1 MKKSLSIAAIA
12 AVFGASLI
20 YSVNNNYVPIK
31 AADVSDTNTLV
42 NNQGVSDKTWSNKL
56 AKAGY
61 VFKLT
66 KDEVS
71 ADGGLFQ
78 KKHGLSKDY
87 SLKYAKKIFAKNM
100 LFKIDRVKSEK
111 NGSSVHIVSQNG
123 KYKFWTNFLTGTYNV
138 NGLRKA
144 LKPLI
149 KAEAEVIHTTSKEKK
164 TKMLVTAEKLANK
177 LKGSDKKLAQ
187 ESIIQLKQW
196 IDNEVYANIP
206 VLLIGN
212 L

>member
-1 MKKSLSIAAIA
+1 MKRSLSIAAIA

-20 YSVNNNYVPIK
+20 YSVNNNYVPVK

-87 SLKYAKKIFAKNM
+87 SVKYAKKIFAKNM

-196 IDNEVYANIP
+196 IDNKVFANIP
-206 VLLIGN
+206 TLLIGN
-212 L
+212 F

>member
-1 MKKSLSIAAIA
+1 MKRSLSIAAILV
-12 AVFGASLI
+12 VFGASLI
-20 YSVNNNYVPIK
+20 YSVNNNYVPVK

-87 SLKYAKKIFAKNM
+87 SVKYAKKIFAKNM

-177 LKGSDKKLAQ
+177 LKGSDKKF
-187 ESIIQLKQW
+187 
-196 IDNEVYANIP
+196 
-206 VLLIGN
+206 LLF
-212 L
+212 

>member
-1 MKKSLSIAAIA
+1 MKRSLSIAAILV
-12 AVFGASLI
+12 VFGASLI
-20 YSVNNNYVPIK
+20 YSVNNNYVPVK

-87 SLKYAKKIFAKNM
+87 SVKYAKKIFAKNM

-149 KAEAEVIHTTSKEKK
+149 KAEAEVIHTTPKEKIAK
-164 TKMLVTAEKLANK
+164 KLVTAEKLANK

-196 IDNEVYANIP
+196 IDNKVFANIP
-206 VLLIGN
+206 TLLIDN
-212 L
+212 F